1 MRGKKHLISIV
12 LAGAGIIGFIVALC
26 FVFFGQPSLDDNYF
40 IESDRR
46 IVSRMDNPSS
56 SLMFGAKTLYK
67 VYEVEND
74 KITSYKLY
82 YAFENAGV
90 AGEKF
95 EEVKAKSLEDYNK
108 KEVTR
113 NGKYVIVTMKE
124 SMYKDSTPEEIRK
137 IVRSQ
142 ESNIRHEPEQPQ
154 AEPAGLEK

>member
-1 MRGKKHLISIV
+1 
-12 LAGAGIIGFIVALC
+12 
-26 FVFFGQPSLDDNYF
+26 
-40 IESDRR
+40 
-46 IVSRMDNPSS
+46 
-56 SLMFGAKTLYK
+56 MFGAKTLYK

-90 AGEKF
+90 ASEKF

-142 ESNIRHEPEQPQ
+142 ESNIRREPEQPQ
-154 AEPAGLEK
+154 LEPAELEK